1 MCKQCIVSTR
11 DVIVAPVAPGNQQ
24 EDFPVDAYLRD
35 LKSADILEDP
45 PGCFH
50 SRILETRS

>member
-11 DVIVAPVAPGNQQ
+11 DVIVAPVATGNQQ
-24 EDFPVDAYLRD
+24 EDLPVDAYLGD

-45 PGCFH
+45 PGRFH
-50 SRILETRS
+50 SRILEARS